1 MTRQRE
7 LILISDIVDYK
18 IAFPHILNFLPIYF
32 DRVARQINQQTRN
45 SRYRVFVG
53 AANRIWQAVIRS
65 FVILVFVLPMIFSY
79 TYSFI
84 QLLEV
89 GGGRTSLLWFY
100 CGILEVFIFGQ
111 SFGLIFQEW
120 AVLNRKE
127 FYE

>member
-120 AVLNRKE
+120 AVLHRKE